1 VQGQIVV
8 LSQGC
13 LDAIVLSR
21 FESRREEGKQ
31 SKPWMERQGRKID
44 GAMRAFND
52 IVSSRVNDGK
62 EYLVVS
68 RTSLHPLFD
77 FTQDAML
84 TVAQREMR

>member
-1 VQGQIVV
+1 LIKQGQIVV

-31 SKPWMERQGRKID
+31 SKPWMERQGRKVD
-44 GAMRAFND
+44 GAMRAFGEM
-52 IVSSRVNDGK
+52 VKERVEAGK

-68 RTSLHPLFD
+68 FESP
-77 FTQDAML
+77 
-84 TVAQREMR
+84 